1 MLLVYCKSM
10 TILVAGGSGLV
21 GSAILNELSLSK
33 KQAVGISSK
42 DVNLL
47 NRSETF
53 DFIHQLKP
61 SLVVDAAAKVGGIGA
76 NDKYPVDFLSENL
89 QIQTNLIDACHYAG
103 VAKVIFLGSS
113 CIYPRN
119 CPQPIKESYILT
131 GGLEPTNSAYA
142 IAKISGLELIRS
154 YRKQYNHKWITVM
167 PTNLYGPN
175 DNFDLQSSHV
185 LPALIR
191 KFVEAKD
198 SNSSTVSLWGTGS
211 AIREFLFV
219 EDLAKAII
227 FCADNYDSDEHINI
241 GTGVGISIKNLAE
254 KIAELTDFKGQ
265 INWDATKPDG
275 MPVKVLDTEKITKMG
290 WKPRVDL
297 DEGIIKTIKWYRENK

>member
-1 MLLVYCKSM
+1 M
-10 TILVAGGSGLV
+10 
-21 GSAILNELSLSK
+21 
-33 KQAVGISSK
+33 
-42 DVNLL
+42 
-47 NRSETF
+47 
-53 DFIHQLKP
+53 
-61 SLVVDAAAKVGGIGA
+61 
-76 NDKYPVDFLSENL
+76 
-89 QIQTNLIDACHYAG
+89 
-103 VAKVIFLGSS
+103 
-113 CIYPRN
+113 
-119 CPQPIKESYILT
+119 T

-154 YRKQYNHKWITVM
+154 YRKQYNYKWITVM

-175 DNFDLQSSHV
+175 DNFDLQNSHV

-211 AIREFLFV
+211 AIREFLYV

-227 FCADNYDSDEHINI
+227 FCADNYDSDEHINV
-241 GTGVGISIKNLAE
+241 GTGVGISIKDLAE